1 MFTSATISTLTVQ
14 KDTGLF
20 KLIYHLKCFKYQ
32 NYFAIILTLIVN
44 FSQVEFQFYRYH
56 QVQF

>member
-1 MFTSATISTLTVQ
+1 MFGSATISTLTVQ

-32 NYFAIILTLIVN
+32 NCFAIIFKLIID
-44 FSQVEFQFYRYH
+44 FSQVDFSIL
-56 QVQF
+56 

>member
-32 NYFAIILTLIVN
+32 NCPAIIL
-44 FSQVEFQFYRYH
+44 
-56 QVQF
+56 